1 MTCIPISWG
10 RCLKRKLNLDS
21 TDGYWNPSVLQTTSV
36 IDGSQLSQHT
46 LPQTP
51 LDLISSLPSQ
61 GPDPST
67 SLTVDT
73 SVEYMHSLMRYG
85 QFSATIYAILIQY
98 HIHRKLQI

>member
-1 MTCIPISWG
+1 
-10 RCLKRKLNLDS
+10 
-21 TDGYWNPSVLQTTSV
+21 VLQTTSV

-85 QFSATIYAILIQY
+85 QFPATIYAILIKY
-98 HIHRKLQI
+98 HIHRKLQVSLDNGAVPKMQLFSDTLYSSIFK